1 VWEVYGARAGIG
13 IGFFAAGLAFALQ
26 EVIGAVAG
34 WFNILI
40 GGIYRIGDRI
50 ELAGVRG
57 DVIDITPLR
66 TKLLETGVSEPPPTG
81 QPASTDYWVH
91 GRQPTGRLVVVSN
104 KATFDEPVFNY
115 SAMWEFVWQ
124 EVMFPINYRDDWKV
138 AEQIIDEE
146 ARAISATKEAQ
157 HAMQEMQRRYPV
169 PHSEL
174 EPRVY
179 VRATDNYMELSARF
193 VVPVRTS
200 RTAINALT
208 RRIRERLDAA
218 GIPISSTTSDV
229 TVYWGDVPPGG
240 R

>member
-1 VWEVYGARAGIG
+1 
-13 IGFFAAGLAFALQ
+13 LQ

-34 WFNILI
+34 WFNILL

-50 ELAGVRG
+50 EIAGVRG

-66 TKLLETGVSEPPPTG
+66 TKLLETGVSEPPPAG
-81 QPASTDYWVH
+81 VPASTDDWVH

-124 EVMFPINYRDDWKV
+124 ELTFPISHEDDWHV
-138 AEQIIDEE
+138 AEEIVDAE

-169 PHSEL
+169 PRSEL

-200 RTAINALT
+200 RTAVNELT
-208 RRIRERLDAA
+208 RRISERLREV
-218 GIPISSTTSDV
+218 GIPIASSTVDLTITSGSDR
-229 TVYWGDVPPGG
+229 TS
-240 R
+240 RESSRSE